1 MKGRRAGLFGLVLL
15 LIIGLLSDVMLL
27 PLVAMLGIMALLAVE
42 LWEWR
47 MFKHVDY
54 QRELGHTHLFPDN
67 RTTLSITLR
76 NRKFLPLPFVNLHDL
91 VPVGITLEQIETQ
104 PAASPNYRVLARAFG
119 ISSYQQVTR
128 QFTILCPQ
136 RGLHRFGP
144 ANLSASDPLGLS
156 ISRATIN
163 EIDRLIVYPRLL
175 TEPELGLP
183 LRELLGTIRA
193 SQRLLTDPVVPI
205 GIRDYTQSDPLKSIH
220 WTATARRGQLQTRIY
235 EPVTALTVM
244 CILDIETIVPSYLG
258 VNKFQ
263 GERLISMAATVCSAL
278 HKAGHAVGLWSNAAL
293 VEGNTAIQLPP
304 NRSPKQASAILE
316 VLAQMSLYSRLEIA
330 KFIGREQSRLPL
342 GATVLLISAVDTP
355 AHRSALTR
363 LREYGYAPVWL
374 YLGQHAPK
382 VGGVKLIHSHQ
393 REP

>member
-1 MKGRRAGLFGLVLL
+1 MKGRRAGLFVLVLL
-15 LIIGLLSDVMLL
+15 LIIGLLSDVTLL

-128 QFTILCPQ
+128 QYTILCPQ

-193 SQRLLTDPVVPI
+193 LQRLLTDPVVPI

-263 GERLISMAATVCSAL
+263 VDQEAKIAAFKIDDSIRILQTEKLQSLKSNRNPGKVDQCLQELSDRAVSGENLMP
-278 HKAGHAVGLWSNAAL
+278 AV
-293 VEGNTAIQLPP
+293 VEAVANKCTLG
-304 NRSPKQASAILE
+304 
-316 VLAQMSLYSRLEIA
+316 EIA
-330 KFIGREQSRLPL
+330 
-342 GATVLLISAVDTP
+342 DT
-355 AHRSALTR
+355 
-363 LREYGYAPVWL
+363 LREVFGEY
-374 YLGQHAPK
+374 K
-382 VGGVKLIHSHQ
+382 
-393 REP
+393 